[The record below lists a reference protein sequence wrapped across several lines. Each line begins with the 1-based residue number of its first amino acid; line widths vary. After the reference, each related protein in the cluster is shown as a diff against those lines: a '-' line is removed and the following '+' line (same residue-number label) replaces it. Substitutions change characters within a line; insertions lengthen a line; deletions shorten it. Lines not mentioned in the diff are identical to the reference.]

1 MLSAMTLVD
10 IFNQALVL
18 CGSEAVLATVDDANK
33 EGRLCRLYYDQSR
46 RACLQRHVWK
56 FATDRVTIDQDTTET
71 PAFGFTAMHLVPE
84 NYVRM
89 VKFNDNWEEKWTREG
104 RHFLSYNA
112 SPINVR
118 YVFDETDIEKWDP
131 LFIDVVVADLANR
144 ICYALTQSNERK
156 EDADMQ
162 ARIAIKHAKRAD
174 AIEQSV
180 PIIEADEFV
189 MGRITRTT

>member
-1 MLSAMTLVD
+1 MTLVD

-33 EGRLCRLYYDQSR
+33 EGRLCRLYYDQAR

-56 FATDRVTIDQDTTET
+56 FATKRVNIEQDITET
-71 PAFGFTAMHLVPE
+71 PAFGFTARHLVPE
-84 NYVRM
+84 DYIRI
-89 VKFNDNWEEKWTREG
+89 VKFNENFEEKWTREG
-104 RHFLSYNA
+104 RYFLSYN
-112 SPINVR
+112 SSTIKVR
-118 YVFDETDIEKWDP
+118 YVFDETLIEKWDP
-131 LFIDVVVADLANR
+131 LFLDVVVAELANR

-174 AIEQSV
+174 AIEQSAPV
-180 PIIEADEFV
+180 MEADEFV